1 MAEKSQSGDLVHMY
15 MQEIRSVPLLTPQQ
29 ERELAKRMLEGDA
42 DAKRELIEANLRL
55 VVSIA
60 KKYMGRGVDF
70 LDMIQEG
77 NLGLMRAADK
87 FDYRRGYKFST
98 YATWWIRQAVMNI
111 VYGQS
116 RLIRLPKEQL
126 EHLNELARVQ
136 HQLFQEYL
144 REPTEEEIA
153 ERMRVPVEK
162 VRDLMRLSA
171 DSISLETTIGEDS
184 ELADFV
190 MDNDSPSTEELVE
203 TQILKEQIANAMV
216 PLTPREKQVLTL
228 RYGLEDDTFRTLDEV
243 GKKFGLTRER
253 IRQIEFG
260 ALKKLRMPDVSDRL
274 KDFYEG

>member
-1 MAEKSQSGDLVHMY
+1 MAEKVQNSDTVRIY
-15 MQEIRSVPLLTPQQ
+15 MQEIRSIPLLTAQQ
-29 ERELAKRMLEGDA
+29 ERALAKSMLEGDA
-42 DAKRELIEANLRL
+42 DARQKLIEANLRL

-77 NLGLMRAADK
+77 NLGLIRAVDK

-111 VYGQS
+111 VYGHS
-116 RLIRLPKEQL
+116 RLIRLPKEQV
-126 EHLNELARVQ
+126 ENMNEMSRVQ
-136 HQLFQEYL
+136 HQLFQEHL
-144 REPTEEEIA
+144 REPTVEEIA

-171 DSISLETTIGEDS
+171 DSISLETAIGEDS

-190 MDNDSPSTEELVE
+190 MDDDSPSTEELVE
-203 TQILKEQIANAMV
+203 TQILKEQIANALV

-260 ALKKLRMPDVSDRL
+260 ALKKLRLPEVSDGL
-274 KDFYEG
+274 KDFYEE

>member
-1 MAEKSQSGDLVHMY
+1 MAEKVQNSDTVRIY
-15 MQEIRSVPLLTPQQ
+15 MQEIRSIPLLTAQQ
-29 ERELAKRMLEGDA
+29 ERALAKSMLEGDA
-42 DAKRELIEANLRL
+42 DARQKLIEANLRL

-77 NLGLMRAADK
+77 NLGLIRAVDK

-111 VYGQS
+111 VYGHS
-116 RLIRLPKEQL
+116 RLIRLPKEQV
-126 EHLNELARVQ
+126 ENMNEMSRVQ
-136 HQLFQEYL
+136 HQLFQEHL
-144 REPTEEEIA
+144 REPTVEEIA

-171 DSISLETTIGEDS
+171 DSISLETAIGEDS

-190 MDNDSPSTEELVE
+190 MDDDSPSTEELVE
-203 TQILKEQIANAMV
+203 TQILKEQIANALV

-260 ALKKLRMPDVSDRL
+260 ALKKLRLPEVSDGL
-274 KDFYEG
+274 KDVDEE

>member
-1 MAEKSQSGDLVHMY
+1 MAEKSQGDDLVHMY
-15 MQEIRSVPLLTPQQ
+15 MQEIRSVPLLTTQQ
-29 ERELAKRMLEGDA
+29 ERELARRMQAGDK
-42 DAKRELIEANLRL
+42 DAKKKLIEANLRL

-60 KKYMGRGVDF
+60 KKYMGRGIDF
-70 LDMIQEG
+70 LDLIQEG

-98 YATWWIRQAVMNI
+98 YATWWIRQAVINI
-111 VYGQS
+111 VYGQA

-126 EHLNELARVQ
+126 EHLNELSRVQ
-136 HQLFQEYL
+136 HQLFQENL

-153 ERMRVPVEK
+153 NKMRVPVEK
-162 VRDLMRLSA
+162 VRELIRLSA
-171 DSISLETTIGEDS
+171 DSISLETAIGEDS

-190 MDNDSPSTEELVE
+190 MDSEEPSTEALVE
-203 TQILKEQIANAMV
+203 RQILKELIANALV
-216 PLTPREKQVLTL
+216 PLTLREKQVLTL

-260 ALKKLRMPDVSDRL
+260 ALKKLRLPNVSDKL
-274 KDFYEG
+274 KDFF

>member
-1 MAEKSQSGDLVHMY
+1 MAEKPQNSDLVRIY
-15 MQEIRSVPLLTPQQ
+15 MQEIRSIPLLTAQQ
-29 ERELAKRMLEGDA
+29 ERELAKSMLEGNA
-42 DAKRELIEANLRL
+42 EARRKLIEANLRL

-77 NLGLMRAADK
+77 NLGLIRAVDK

-111 VYGQS
+111 VYGNS
-116 RLIRLPKEQL
+116 RLIRLPKEQV
-126 EHLNELARVQ
+126 EHMNEMSRIQ

-162 VRDLMRLSA
+162 VRDLMRLAA
-171 DSISLETTIGEDS
+171 DSISLETAIGEDS

-190 MDNDSPSTEELVE
+190 MDDDSPSTEALVE
-203 TQILKEQIANAMV
+203 TQILKELIANALV

-260 ALKKLRMPDVSDRL
+260 ALKKLRLPEVSDGL
-274 KDFYEG
+274 KDFYEE

>member
-1 MAEKSQSGDLVHMY
+1 MAEKSQNSDLVRIY
-15 MQEIRSVPLLTPQQ
+15 MQEIRSIPLLTAQQ
-29 ERELAKRMLEGDA
+29 ERELAKSMLEGNA
-42 DAKRELIEANLRL
+42 EARRKLIEANLRL

-77 NLGLMRAADK
+77 NLGLIRAADK

-98 YATWWIRQAVMNI
+98 YATWWIRQAVMNT
-111 VYGQS
+111 VYGHS
-116 RLIRLPKEQL
+116 RMIRLPKEQV
-126 EHLNELARVQ
+126 EHMNELSRVQ

-153 ERMRVPVEK
+153 EKMRVPVEK
-162 VRDLMRLSA
+162 VRDLMKLAA
-171 DSISLETTIGEDS
+171 DSISLETVVGEDS
-184 ELADFV
+184 ELADFI
-190 MDNDSPSTEELVE
+190 MDDDSPSTEALVE
-203 TQILKEQIANAMV
+203 TQILKELIANALV

-260 ALKKLRMPDVSDRL
+260 ALKKLRLPDVSDKL
-274 KDFYEG
+274 KDFYEE